1 MNNGFPEGLKAAFPD
16 LIPVLRPYKEE
27 IMINNP
33 Q

>member
-1 MNNGFPEGLKAAFPD
+1 MNNGLHEGLKVAFPD

-27 IMINNP
+27 IMINDP